1 MKKIALFCAFFIYLL
16 AVKAQSPLNMT
27 LLGRW
32 DDDTLP
38 LAPSLSLQYSGCWG
52 MALNGHEYAVLGG
65 ALHVLFFDVTNPT
78 QPELI
83 GKFAGKQ
90 TTLWREFKSYKNRIY
105 AVSDQTEEGLM
116 IFDMSQAPDTIIR
129 TYYSNEFFLRSHT
142 ITLDTV
148 SGRIYLNGSSAQSQ
162 GILVLDISQNPDQPT
177 VLASVDLPGGYVH
190 DSYVRN
196 DTLYASSGFEG
207 YFVFDFKTNPQ
218 QPKLIAQ
225 TSTDGYNH
233 NSWLNTAGTHA
244 YYTEEIPDG
253 KPVRVVDLQK
263 MNIGVIEPVGAVLD
277 SFLTGSTRKPIPHN
291 VYIKDNYLFNSQ
303 YEDGL
308 LVYDISNP
316 IDPVLVGHYDTH
328 PQNTIY
334 NTYYGNWGNYPW
346 LPSGNILCGDMQN
359 GLHILRFLPPVS
371 VNAPDQPVLEAA
383 LMPNPARD
391 YTTIQVKN
399 INTSWQIQL
408 TNLSGQVLA
417 NQQIA
422 AGKQETRLNLEGLPA
437 GLYFVVLRAENGASS
452 YQLSV
457 ISQQ

>member
-1 MKKIALFCAFFIYLL
+1 M
-16 AVKAQSPLNMT
+16 
-27 LLGRW
+27 
-32 DDDTLP
+32 
-38 LAPSLSLQYSGCWG
+38 
-52 MALNGHEYAVLGG
+52 
-65 ALHVLFFDVTNPT
+65 
-78 QPELI
+78 
-83 GKFAGKQ
+83 
-90 TTLWREFKSYKNRIY
+90 
-105 AVSDQTEEGLM
+105 
-116 IFDMSQAPDTIIR
+116 
-129 TYYSNEFFLRSHT
+129 
-142 ITLDTV
+142 
-148 SGRIYLNGSSAQSQ
+148 
-162 GILVLDISQNPDQPT
+162 
-177 VLASVDLPGGYVH
+177 
-190 DSYVRN
+190 
-196 DTLYASSGFEG
+196 
-207 YFVFDFKTNPQ
+207 
-218 QPKLIAQ
+218 
-225 TSTDGYNH
+225 
-233 NSWLNTAGTHA
+233 
-244 YYTEEIPDG
+244 
-253 KPVRVVDLQK
+253 
-263 MNIGVIEPVGAVLD
+263 
-277 SFLTGSTRKPIPHN
+277 
-291 VYIKDNYLFNSQ
+291 YIKDNYLFNSQ